1 MESIERMERFEL
13 VRERIRLIPFE
24 KEIDEPYGTY
34 FKTMAIFIDQMAQL
48 YECCANGTYHMCSL
62 AEKEK
67 WSLLCDKGEQK
78 KYEKKEMA
86 KELLGEEFGAIFSFL
101 TREWK
106 ALYTYAIQQ
115 NLYCFMI
122 YMELYMEL
130 YTIFEDS
137 AKEQESVPYKRV
149 KEALYWFF
157 SDYSDVFIPMR
168 IKECFSEG
176 NKKLEWILKENQKS
190 DCSYLYEIGEEV
202 TEKERKRAD
211 HVLSFS
217 EEEVAMICEEKL
229 QPFVE
234 EYLEQKKE
242 TKEEIFLIHY
252 ERGQERFVEEIK
264 MQLQEKGIFMIPYEK
279 PVGHCN
285 RQEILVSLFEEKEE
299 EVRDDL
305 FLYFDKAF
313 VERVLSVTK
322 TAYEEWK
329 EPLKQWAGVFF
340 LEALERDEK
349 EEVSLKWLVGKEVFL
364 QRIQEKIEKE
374 QQILLAQKRIQK
386 EERQGGEEEEE
397 QKIIQREE
405 RKIDWYL
412 ELKQGQMRLLEQYVK
427 D

>member
-13 VRERIRLIPFE
+13 VRERIRLIPLE
-24 KEIDEPYGTY
+24 KEIEEPYGTY
-34 FKTMAIFIDQMAQL
+34 FKTMSIFIDQMAQL

-62 AEKEK
+62 REKER
-67 WSLLCDKGEQK
+67 WSFLCAKGEQK
-78 KYEKKEMA
+78 KYEKEEIA
-86 KELLGEEFGAIFSFL
+86 KQLLGEEFGAIFSFL

-137 AKEQESVPYKRV
+137 AKEQERVPYKRV

-168 IKECFSEG
+168 IKECFSKE
-176 NKKLEWILKENQKS
+176 NRRLDWILKENQKK
-190 DCSYLYEIGEEV
+190 DGSYLYEMGGEV

-211 HVLSFS
+211 HVLSLS
-217 EEEVAMICEEKL
+217 KEEVAMICEKKL

-234 EYLEQKKE
+234 WYLEQKKG
-242 TKEEIFLIHY
+242 TQEEIFLMHY

-264 MQLQEKGIFMIPYEK
+264 IQLQEKGICMIPYEK

-285 RQEILVSLFEEKEE
+285 RQEILVSLFDGKEE
-299 EVRDDL
+299 EIREDL
-305 FLYFDKAF
+305 FLYIDKAF
-313 VERVLSVTK
+313 IERVLSVTK

-329 EPLKQWAGVFF
+329 EPLKQWSGVFF
-340 LEALERDEK
+340 LEALEREEEK
-349 EEVSLKWLVGKEVFL
+349 EISLKWVVGKDRIM
-364 QRIQEKIEKE
+364 QRIRENIEEK
-374 QQILLAQKRIQK
+374 QQILLAQKKIQK
-386 EERQGGEEEEE
+386 EEGQGGEGEEE
-397 QKIIQREE
+397 QKMIQREE

-412 ELKQGQMRLLEQYVK
+412 ELKQGQMRLLEQYVEN
-427 D
+427 